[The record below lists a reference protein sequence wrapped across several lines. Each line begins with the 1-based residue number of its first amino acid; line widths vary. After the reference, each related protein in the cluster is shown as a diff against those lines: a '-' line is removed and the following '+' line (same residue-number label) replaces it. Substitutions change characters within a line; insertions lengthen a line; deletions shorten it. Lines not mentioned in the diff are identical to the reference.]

1 MLYQSV
7 AKLHQIVMELESNED
22 FCNHAQFGVL
32 ESSLLMPLR
41 QLTQQLSPFVQMIE
55 DTIDFEALGRNEYCL
70 RPDFD
75 AELQEISR
83 EKGTVLDAMEP
94 EFKRV
99 CQTLKLEAG
108 KKCKMERNNVY
119 GYFFRVSRLDA
130 TKLNLLGGGGK
141 TKCDSDSE
149 EDNSDNTVKAYTEL
163 ATLKSGV
170 LFTTAKLSQLARRYD
185 ALSEDYAD
193 KQSVLVSGLLVAAQP
208 FRPVFN
214 VLETLF
220 SMLDVLLALAHV
232 AGTSSRPFVRPRFT
246 KNGMKLLGARHAC
259 VEVQP
264 GVNFIPN
271 DAVFDRTTG
280 KVLQFI
286 TGPNM
291 GGKSTFIRQTAL
303 IAIMAQC
310 GSFVPCDR
318 AEMPVFDA
326 ILVRVG
332 AGDNI
337 TRGISTFMAEM
348 LETATILQVY
358 KFKTLRVYC
367 FVFRRLRR
375 IPWWL
380 LMNWDGVLVLVTGFR
395 FRVRLR
401 SIWRVKSVVSPSLPR
416 ISMN

>member
-1 MLYQSV
+1 
-7 AKLHQIVMELESNED
+7 MELESNED
-22 FCNHAQFGVL
+22 FRNHLNFPIL
-32 ESSLLMPLR
+32 ESSLLEPFR
-41 QLTQQLSPFVQMIE
+41 QLTLQLSSFVQMIE
-55 DTIDFEALGRNEYCL
+55 DTIDFEALSRNEYCL

-75 AELQEISR
+75 SELQEISI
-83 EKGTVLDAMEP
+83 EKGRVLDAMEP

-99 CQTLKLEAG
+99 CSTLKLEAG
-108 KKCKMERNNVY
+108 KKCKMEKNSVY

-130 TKLNLLGGGGK
+130 TKLNSLGGGKKSSG
-141 TKCDSDSE
+141 DSD
-149 EDNSDNTVKAYTEL
+149 EDENGDDAKAYTEL

-170 LFTTAKLSQLARRYD
+170 LFTTPKLTQLARRYD

-193 KQSVLVSGLLVAAQP
+193 KQSVLVTGLLSAVQP

-214 VLETLF
+214 VLGTLF
-220 SMLDVLLALAHV
+220 SMLDVLLSLAHV
-232 AGTSSRPFVRPRFT
+232 AGTSSRPFVRPRFRD
-246 KNGMKLLGARHAC
+246 NCESMKLMAARHAC

-271 DAVFDRTTG
+271 DSCFDRQKG

-310 GSFVPCDR
+310 GSFVPCDT
-318 AEMPVFDA
+318 AELPIFDA

-337 TRGISTFMAEM
+337 VRGISTFMAEM
-348 LETATILQVY
+348 LETATILQV
-358 KFKTLRVYC
+358 K
-367 FVFRRLRR
+367 
-375 IPWWL
+375 
-380 LMNWDGVLVLVTGFR
+380 N
-395 FRVRLR
+395 
-401 SIWRVKSVVSPSLPR
+401 
-416 ISMN
+416 